1 MITMDVD
8 LSLVA
13 AAITT
18 GIAFVMA
25 SLGAKYHQDYA
36 NVIAK
41 LATVTELAREI
52 TASIDVIVEA
62 LQDDTI
68 TKEEL
73 EIVVDHLKSLKDKL
87 EGIQG
92 A

>member
-1 MITMDVD
+1 MDID
-8 LSLVA
+8 LTLVA

-25 SLGAKYHQDYA
+25 SLGAKYHQDYT
-36 NVIAK
+36 NVLAK
-41 LATVTELAREI
+41 LNTVVGLAKEI

-73 EIVVDHLKSLKDKL
+73 EIVVDHLKSLEVKL
-87 EGIQG
+87 EGVQN